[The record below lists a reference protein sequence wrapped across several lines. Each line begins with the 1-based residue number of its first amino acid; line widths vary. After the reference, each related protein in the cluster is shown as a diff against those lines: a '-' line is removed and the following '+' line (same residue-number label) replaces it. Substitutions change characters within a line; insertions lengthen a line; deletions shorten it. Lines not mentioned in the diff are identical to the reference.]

1 MTGANPLL
9 RFFGRRDRWWFV
21 WWPIGVALLYVSQGW
36 SVDRLYTSQADFDRA
51 AASMAGNPALL
62 AMTGPARAL
71 NTTGGQ
77 VFWQA
82 AAYGA
87 ICVGLMSMFLIGRH
101 TRAEEETGRDELLRA
116 APVGR
121 FAPTG
126 SAIIVVA
133 SANLLVGL
141 VTTGSLIGYGLAVAD
156 SLAAGLGLTA
166 LGWLFTGTALVA
178 AQLTASSRAMYGIAG
193 AFIAVAYLLRA
204 VGDVTGEF
212 WSWLSPI
219 GWYQAMHAFSGVRW
233 WPMLL
238 LLAGTGINVM
248 VAFFLHQRRDYGAG
262 LLATRPGPAR
272 ARSWLSTPIGL
283 QWRLQRGQ
291 VYAWTGG
298 LLLLGLSFGSI
309 GNSASDLLGD
319 GRLGEEILVGAGD
332 ITSSFYATMLM
343 LTGLLAAAFAIGSAL
358 HPKSDETSERIE
370 ALLAT
375 GLSRTGYLLGGV
387 VVTVFGSL
395 LTLAAGAVGLCVG
408 FALVT
413 GDGSRTGDFLL
424 GGMQLIAPVL
434 VLSALTRLAYALRP
448 RLAAVGWAA
457 LTFCVV
463 AMFLGATL
471 RLPDWLLDLSPFTHL
486 AAVPAASFDLLPAL
500 GLLAIA
506 GLLCLGAVAAYRRRD
521 LGGA

>member
-1 MTGANPLL
+1 M
-9 RFFGRRDRWWFV
+9 
-21 WWPIGVALLYVSQGW
+21 
-36 SVDRLYTSQADFDRA
+36 
-51 AASMAGNPALL
+51 
-62 AMTGPARAL
+62 
-71 NTTGGQ
+71 
-77 VFWQA
+77 
-82 AAYGA
+82 
-87 ICVGLMSMFLIGRH
+87 
-101 TRAEEETGRDELLRA
+101 
-116 APVGR
+116 
-121 FAPTG
+121 
-126 SAIIVVA
+126 
-133 SANLLVGL
+133 
-141 VTTGSLIGYGLAVAD
+141 
-156 SLAAGLGLTA
+156 
-166 LGWLFTGTALVA
+166 
-178 AQLTASSRAMYGIAG
+178 
-193 AFIAVAYLLRA
+193 
-204 VGDVTGEF
+204 
-212 WSWLSPI
+212 
-219 GWYQAMHAFSGVRW
+219 
-233 WPMLL
+233 
-238 LLAGTGINVM
+238 
-248 VAFFLHQRRDYGAG
+248 
-262 LLATRPGPAR
+262 
-272 ARSWLSTPIGL
+272 STPIGL

>member
-1 MTGANPLL
+1 MLDEPTAGLDPLMEGVFTEQVRAFREQGGSVLLSSHILAEVERLCDRVSIIREGRRVEHGTLAELRHLTRTSVSAELAVPAPGLTDIAGVHDLVVTDNRVTLNVDSAELDAVLGVLHTAGVRSLTATPRRWRSCSCATTAIRSRHDHAGLAMTGANPLL

-219 GWYQAMHAFSGVRW
+219 GWYQAMMRSPVSDGGRCCCSWPVPESMSW
-233 WPMLL
+233 WPFSCTS
-238 LLAGTGINVM
+238 A
-248 VAFFLHQRRDYGAG
+248 
-262 LLATRPGPAR
+262 ATTVPACWRPGPD
-272 ARSWLSTPIGL
+272 
-283 QWRLQRGQ
+283 Q
-291 VYAWTGG
+291 
-298 LLLLGLSFGSI
+298 
-309 GNSASDLLGD
+309 
-319 GRLGEEILVGAGD
+319 
-332 ITSSFYATMLM
+332 
-343 LTGLLAAAFAIGSAL
+343 LA
-358 HPKSDETSERIE
+358 H
-370 ALLAT
+370 
-375 GLSRTGYLLGGV
+375 
-387 VVTVFGSL
+387 
-395 LTLAAGAVGLCVG
+395 AAG
-408 FALVT
+408 
-413 GDGSRTGDFLL
+413 
-424 GGMQLIAPVL
+424 
-434 VLSALTRLAYALRP
+434 
-448 RLAAVGWAA
+448 
-457 LTFCVV
+457 
-463 AMFLGATL
+463 
-471 RLPDWLLDLSPFTHL
+471 
-486 AAVPAASFDLLPAL
+486 
-500 GLLAIA
+500 
-506 GLLCLGAVAAYRRRD
+506 
-521 LGGA
+521 